1 MNQWTKRTAVMLMAG
16 SVVATGLTGCGSKA
30 VDNNEVVATVN
41 GEDISYGVAN
51 FSARMD
57 QASVEYYYE
66 SMMGTSVGAEMW
78 TSEVGEGLTYEDSVK
93 ENIMES
99 IQNLYLIR
107 QHAEE
112 YGVELTEEEQD
123 AIEKAVTIFEE
134 DNALEDKELISGEEV
149 YVKEFLELMTFQKKM
164 EEPMQDGYDANVSDE
179 EAAQKKM
186 SYVYFSFNTTDAD
199 GNSVEMTDDEKA
211 ELKTKAENFATA
223 LKSDSAMTM
232 DALSVEYEVEVSTV
246 TFDSELTAPNA
257 DLIAAADAFT
267 AEGEVTDV
275 IEAENGYYVGQLT
288 SLFDEEA
295 TATEKASIIE
305 ERKNAQYTELLESWK
320 EEAEV
325 TVNDEVWEKV
335 DFETVG
341 VSYKDSSEEYDD
353 TAE

>member
-93 ENIMES
+93 ESIMES
-99 IQNLYLIR
+99 IQSLYLIR

-112 YGVELTEEEQD
+112 YGVELTEEEQE
-123 AIEKAVTIFEE
+123 AIEKAVAVFEE

-164 EEPMQDGYDANVSDE
+164 EEPMQAGYDANVSDE

-186 SYVYFSFNTTDAD
+186 SYVYFSFNKTDED

-211 ELKTKAENFATA
+211 ELKTKAEDFVAA
-223 LKSDSAMTM
+223 LKNDPAMTM
-232 DALSVEYEVEVSTV
+232 DALSAEYEVEVSTT
-246 TFDSELTAPNA
+246 TFDAESTAPNA
-257 DLIAAADAFT
+257 DLIAAVDAFA

-275 IEAENGYYVGQLT
+275 IEADNGYYVGQLT

-325 TVNDEVWEKV
+325 TVNDAVWEKV

-341 VSYKDSSEEYDD
+341 VSYKESSEEYDD

>member
-1 MNQWTKRTAVMLMAG
+1 MNQWTKRTAVVLMAG
-16 SVVATGLTGCGSKA
+16 SVVVTGLTGCGSKA

-51 FSARMD
+51 FSARMN

-66 SMMGTSVGAEMW
+66 SMMGTSVGSEMW
-78 TSEVGEGLTYEDSVK
+78 TSEVSEGMTYEDSVK
-93 ENIMES
+93 ESIMES
-99 IQNLYLIR
+99 LQSLYLIR

-112 YGVELTEEEQD
+112 YGVELTEEEQK
-123 AIEKAVTIFEE
+123 AIEEAVTAFEE
-134 DNALEDKELISGEEV
+134 DNASEDKELISGEEV
-149 YVKEFLELMTFQKKM
+149 YVKEFLELMTIEQKM
-164 EEPMQDGYDANVSDE
+164 REPMQDGYDANVSDE

-211 ELKTKAENFATA
+211 ELKTKAENFVAA
-223 LKSDSAMTM
+223 LKNDPTMTM
-232 DALSVEYEVEVSTV
+232 DALSAEYEVEVSTA
-246 TFDSELTAPNA
+246 TFDAESTVPNA
-257 DLIAAADAFT
+257 DLIAAVDAFA

-275 IEAENGYYVGQLT
+275 IETENGYYVGQLT

-305 ERKNAQYTELLESWK
+305 ERKNTQYTELLESWK

-335 DFETVG
+335 DFATVG
-341 VSYKDSSEEYDD
+341 VSYKESSEEYDD

>member
-1 MNQWTKRTAVMLMAG
+1 MNQWAKRTAVVLMAG

-78 TSEVGEGLTYEDSVK
+78 ASEVGEGLTYEDSVK
-93 ENIMES
+93 ESIMES
-99 IQNLYLIR
+99 IQSLYLIR

-112 YGVELTEEEQD
+112 YGVELTEEEQE
-123 AIEKAVTIFEE
+123 AIEKAVAVFEE
-134 DNALEDKELISGEEV
+134 DNALEDKELISGDEV

-186 SYVYFSFNTTDAD
+186 SYVYFSFNTTDED
-199 GNSVEMTDDEKA
+199 GNSVEMTDDEKT
-211 ELKTKAENFATA
+211 ELKTKAEDFVAA
-223 LKSDSAMTM
+223 LKNDPAMTM
-232 DALSVEYEVEVSTV
+232 DALSAEYEVEVSTA
-246 TFDSELTAPNA
+246 TFDSESTAPNA
-257 DLIAAADAFT
+257 DLIAAVDAFAT
-267 AEGEVTDV
+267 EGEVTDV
-275 IEAENGYYVGQLT
+275 IETESGYYVGQLT

-305 ERKNAQYTELLESWK
+305 ERKNTQYTELLESWK

-325 TVNDEVWEKV
+325 TVNEEVWEKV

-341 VSYKDSSEEYDD
+341 VSYKESSEEYDD
-353 TAE
+353 TTE

>member
-93 ENIMES
+93 ESIMES
-99 IQNLYLIR
+99 IQSLYLIR

-112 YGVELTEEEQD
+112 YGVELTEEEQE
-123 AIEKAVTIFEE
+123 AIEKAVAVFEE

-186 SYVYFSFNTTDAD
+186 SYVYFSFNTTDEE
-199 GNSVEMTDDEKA
+199 GNSAEMTDDEKA

-223 LKSDSAMTM
+223 LKNDPAMTM

-275 IEAENGYYVGQLT
+275 IEAENGYYIGQLI

-341 VSYKDSSEEYDD
+341 VSYKESSEEYDD

>member
-1 MNQWTKRTAVMLMAG
+1 MNQWTKRTAVVLMAG
-16 SVVATGLTGCGSKA
+16 SVVATGLTGCGNKA
-30 VDNNEVVATVN
+30 VDNNEVVATIN

-57 QASVEYYYE
+57 QASIEYYYE

-78 TSEVGEGLTYEDSVK
+78 ASEVGEGMTYEDSVK
-93 ENIMES
+93 ESIMES

-112 YGVELTEEEQD
+112 CGVKLTEEDQE
-123 AIEKAVTIFEE
+123 AIEKAVAIFEE
-134 DNALEDKELISGEEV
+134 DNALEDKELISGDEA
-149 YVKEFLELMTFQKKM
+149 YVKEFLELMTIQKKM
-164 EEPMQDGYDANVSDE
+164 EVPMQDGYDANVSDE

-186 SYVYFSFNTTDAD
+186 SYVYFSFNTTDEE
-199 GNSVEMTDDEKA
+199 GNKVEMTDDEKA
-211 ELKTKAENFATA
+211 ELKTKAENFVTA
-223 LKSDSAMTM
+223 LKNDPAMTM

-295 TATEKASIIE
+295 TVTEKASIIE
-305 ERKNAQYTELLESWK
+305 ERKNTQYTELLESWK
-320 EEAEV
+320 KEANII
-325 TVNDEVWEKV
+325 VNDEVWEKV

-341 VSYKDSSEEYDD
+341 VSYKESSEEYDD

>member
-1 MNQWTKRTAVMLMAG
+1 MNQWTKRTAVVLMAG
-16 SVVATGLTGCGSKA
+16 SVVITGLTGCGSKA

-51 FSARMD
+51 FSARMN
-57 QASVEYYYE
+57 QASIEYYYE

-78 TSEVGEGLTYEDSVK
+78 ASEVSEGMTYEDSVK
-93 ENIMES
+93 ESIMES
-99 IQNLYLIR
+99 LQNLYLIR

-112 YGVELTEEEQD
+112 YGVELTEEDQE
-123 AIEKAVTIFEE
+123 AIEKAVEVFGE
-134 DNALEDKELISGEEV
+134 DNALEDKELISGEDA
-149 YVKEFLELMTFQKKM
+149 YVKEFLELMTIEQKM
-164 EEPMQDGYDANVSDE
+164 IEPMQDGYDANVSDK

-211 ELKTKAENFATA
+211 ELKTKAENFAAA
-223 LKSDSAMTM
+223 LKNDSAMTM
-232 DALSVEYEVEVSTV
+232 DALSVEYEVEVSTA
-246 TFDSELTAPNA
+246 TFDAESTAPNA
-257 DLIAAADAFT
+257 DLIAAVDAFA

-275 IEAENGYYVGQLT
+275 IETESGYYVGQLT

-305 ERKNAQYTELLESWK
+305 ERKNTQYTELLESWK

-341 VSYKDSSEEYDD
+341 VSYKESSEEYDD

>member
-16 SVVATGLTGCGSKA
+16 SVVTTGLTGCGSKA

-66 SMMGTSVGAEMW
+66 SMMGTSVGTEMW

-93 ENIMES
+93 ESIMES
-99 IQNLYLIR
+99 IQSLYLIR

-112 YGVELTEEEQD
+112 YGVELTEEEQE
-123 AIEKAVTIFEE
+123 AIEKAVAVFEE

-186 SYVYFSFNTTDAD
+186 SYVYFSFNTTDEE
-199 GNSVEMTDDEKA
+199 GNSAEMTDDEKA

-223 LKSDSAMTM
+223 LKNDPAMTM

-341 VSYKDSSEEYDD
+341 VSYKESSEEYDD